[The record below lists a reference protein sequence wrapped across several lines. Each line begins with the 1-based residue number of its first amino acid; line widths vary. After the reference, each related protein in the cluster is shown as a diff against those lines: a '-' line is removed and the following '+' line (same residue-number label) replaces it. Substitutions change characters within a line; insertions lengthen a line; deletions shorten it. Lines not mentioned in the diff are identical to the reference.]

1 MIARPTKPKRSL
13 KDKFLLT
20 VGVLLSAVAVLG
32 AVGAGFAFR
41 QSQKLVR
48 AELGLVETPSNEPA
62 NWLLVGTDNRAGIDE
77 DSENAGF
84 ILGTGAPIEGLRT
97 DTMIVARVD
106 PDLNRIDIISVPR
119 DLWVNIDGTF
129 GRINS
134 AYQIGSAN
142 PSEEELTEGRRRLV
156 RTIQDNLGVEINHY
170 AEVDFVGFQ
179 SVVDALGGVEIDFE
193 RPARDLA
200 SGLAV
205 SSGPQLLDG
214 SQALAYARARSYQEQ
229 REDGSWATDPTGDL
243 GRTERQRNFLVEV
256 ASELVSSS
264 TSLNLVNTDS
274 QISTIA
280 ENVVFSS
287 SVSIASLTSLATTYQ
302 SVGVESITSH
312 TLPVFADMEGSAS
325 ILRLDQ
331 DSDDVLKL
339 FRGFSTLAG
348 ATVDVFNGSGVPGQ
362 ATAAAMSLRETN
374 ISVGVV
380 DDYPTLVP
388 LTEIRFN
395 PAFEAVALEFQT
407 SVAFEAVLVEDSS
420 VDQLALITGENF

>member
-1 MIARPTKPKRSL
+1 MS
-13 KDKFLLT
+13 
-20 VGVLLSAVAVLG
+20 VGILLSVVAVLG

-48 AELGLVETPSNEPA
+48 AELGLIETPSSEPA

-77 DSENAGF
+77 DSENSGF

-97 DTMIVARVD
+97 DTMIIARVD

-119 DLWVNIDGTF
+119 DLWVDIDGSS

-134 AYQIGSAN
+134 AYQIGSAE

-156 RTIQDNLGVEINHY
+156 RTIQANLGVEINHY

-179 SVVDALGGVEIDFE
+179 SVVDALGGVEIEFE

-205 SSGPQLLDG
+205 DAGPQLLDG

-229 REDGSWATDPTGDL
+229 TEEGRWTTDPTGDL

-264 TSLNLVNTDS
+264 TSLNLINTDS
-274 QISTIA
+274 QISVIA
-280 ENVVFSS
+280 DNVVFSS

-312 TLPVFADMEGSAS
+312 TLPVFADTQGSAS
-325 ILRLDQ
+325 ILRLSPEADE
-331 DSDDVLKL
+331 VLGL

-348 ATVDVFNGSGVPGQ
+348 ATVDVFNGSGVQGQ
-362 ATAAAMSLRETN
+362 ATAAATSLRQTN
-374 ISVGVV
+374 IRVGEIA
-380 DDYPTLVP
+380 DYPTVVP
-388 LTEIRFN
+388 ETQIRFN
-395 PAFEAVALEFQT
+395 PAFQAVAIEFQN
-407 SVAFEAVLVEDSS
+407 SVAFNSVLIEDPE
-420 VDQLALITGENF
+420 VAQLALVTGQDF